1 MVGLLC
7 GYLDRPSHKA
17 VTNKLI
23 KGKLM
28 YFVLSPAKSLNE
40 TDAVPVNL
48 GNYYSQPALIEDSA
62 TLIKNLKTKDPIDL
76 QELMSISA
84 DLAQLNA
91 ERNQAWRWDDNSPF
105 TTDNAKPAAY
115 LFDGDVYTGLGS
127 YNMDK
132 ETVLYLN
139 EHLGIL
145 SGLYGLLKPLD
156 LMQPY
161 RLEMGTKLAN
171 ARGAN
176 LYEFWGEQITEAIN
190 QQIAT
195 SDDKVL
201 INLASNEY
209 FKAVKKKALDARII
223 TPRFEDEKNGK
234 YKVISFY
241 AKKARGLMVK
251 YAADNKLTS
260 AEQLKGFDLA
270 SYYYVEEASDD
281 QTWTFRRDVGD
292 L

>member
-1 MVGLLC
+1 
-7 GYLDRPSHKA
+7 
-17 VTNKLI
+17 
-23 KGKLM
+23 M

-40 TDAVPVNL
+40 TDAVPINIDDHH
-48 GNYYSQPALIEDSA
+48 SQPALIDDSA
-62 TLIKNLKTKDPIDL
+62 ELIQILKTKDPIDL

-84 DLAQLNA
+84 DLATLNA
-91 ERNQAWRWDDNSPF
+91 ERNQAWRWHKNDPF
-105 TTDNAKPAAY
+105 TTDNAKAAGY
-115 LFDGDVYTGLGS
+115 LFDGDVYTGLAS
-127 YNMDK
+127 YEMDK
-132 ETVLYLN
+132 ETMLYLN

-161 RLEMGTKLAN
+161 RLEMGTKLKN
-171 ARGAN
+171 ERGAN
-176 LYEFWGEQITEAIN
+176 LYEFWGYQITDAIN
-190 QQIAT
+190 QHMTT

-201 INLASNEY
+201 INLASSEY
-209 FKAVKKKALDARII
+209 FKAVKKKTLDAQII
-223 TPRFEDEKNGK
+223 TPRFEDEKNGQ

-270 SYYYVEEASDD
+270 GYYYVDELSDD
-281 QTWTFRRDVGD
+281 STWTFQRDAGD
-292 L
+292 Q